1 MHEALIVFIVIGLP
15 IICVTLIVVTVSK
28 GKKHGKGATADD
40 QQLIEEVYHG
50 LKDLRRRIE
59 NLETIVD
66 EQDNRRRQ

>member
-15 IICVTLIVVTVSK
+15 ILCVTLIVVTVSK

>member
-15 IICVTLIVVTVSK
+15 ILCVTLIVVTVSK
-28 GKKHGKGATADD
+28 GKKHGKGSTADD